1 MIGLGSD
8 KNIHMMTIKSNCSQ
22 LQVHCDKISD
32 VVGDICCATAIFDS
46 LYSGVEYTVGKAPTN
61 IVANHTE
68 HETLPTLT
76 FSIPKYSLWINKVVR
91 HTCTVVFCRLI
102 VWLSMEG

>member
-46 LYSGVEYTVGKAPTN
+46 LYSGVEYTVGKAPIN
-61 IVANHTE
+61 IIPNHTE

-76 FSIPKYSLWINKVVR
+76 LAFPSTVFGSSKLYVIFALCFLQIDGLVR
-91 HTCTVVFCRLI
+91 
-102 VWLSMEG
+102 SK

>member
-46 LYSGVEYTVGKAPTN
+46 LYSGVEYTVGKAPIN
-61 IVANHTE
+61 IIANHTE

-76 FSIPKYSLWINKVVR
+76 FSIPKYSHWIHKVVR
-91 HTCTVVFCRLI
+91 RICNVVFCRLM
-102 VWLSMEG
+102 V